1 MQKFRLG
8 GANHAQV
15 FLVAT
20 LVCKLLRTVCMHAC
34 NLHRQL
40 LIESHVTVKTK
51 KPRWIFVVSFVY
63 QVLPLLPVLY
73 LKKDLNLRN
82 LTVMNL
88 LNQVQREFVEKNSD
102 H

>member
-1 MQKFRLG
+1 MHKF
-8 GANHAQV
+8 

-20 LVCKLLRTVCMHAC
+20 LVCKLLRTVCMYPC

-40 LIESHVTVKTK
+40 LIESHVTVK
-51 KPRWIFVVSFVY
+51 KPRWILVVSLVY
-63 QVLPLLPVLY
+63 EVLPLLPVLY

-88 LNQVQREFVEKNSD
+88 LNQVQREFVDKNSD